1 MVTIGIITG
10 SVDVSDVVDGIVVVR
25 DVLSVVTV
33 EVSGPDGGDEEG
45 TDGIGDKVVRLLSDV
60 VLVPTV
66 VVVVLV
72 DISAVVVVVVVGSV
86 ETIDGIVVEIAVTD
100 SLE

>member
-25 DVLSVVTV
+25 DVVSVVTV
-33 EVSGPDGGDEEG
+33 EVSDPDGGDEEG
-45 TDGIGDKVVRLLSDV
+45 TDGIGDNVVRVFSDV

-72 DISAVVVVVVVGSV
+72 DISAVVVVVVGSV